1 MGEGG
6 IFRGGQGGR
15 GGGTQGVGVSM
26 GGNRTS
32 RGGAVIIV
40 GRQRDVAIV

>member
-6 IFRGGQGGR
+6 IFRGGQGE
-15 GGGTQGVGVSM
+15 GGGNPWGVGVSM

-32 RGGAVIIV
+32 RGGGLKDNTSIV
-40 GRQRDVAIV
+40 